1 MESTPAR
8 PSDAQ
13 NERRR
18 APRYPFDAGL
28 EIDWGS
34 TTIQGKV
41 VELSADGMFIETH
54 DPLWVGA
61 RFSSRLFLEPP
72 LGVDCVVRR
81 VVPGR
86 GMGLSFTLNKEEDR
100 LRLTDLLETLA
111 NK

>member
-8 PSDAQ
+8 PADAQ
-13 NERRR
+13 HERRR
-18 APRYPFDAGL
+18 APRYSFDGGL

-41 VELSADGMFIETH
+41 LELSAGGMFIETH

-72 LGVDCVVRR
+72 LAVDCVVRR
-81 VVPGR
+81 VVPGH

-100 LRLTDLLETLA
+100 LRLTDLLEALA

>member
-1 MESTPAR
+1 MESTPAQ
-8 PSDAQ
+8 PADAQ

-18 APRYPFDAGL
+18 APRYPFDGGL

-41 VELSADGMFIETH
+41 LELSADGMFIETH

-72 LGVDCVVRR
+72 LAVDCVVRR

>member
-1 MESTPAR
+1 MEISSVR
-8 PSDAQ
+8 PPDPQ
-13 NERRR
+13 DERRR
-18 APRYPFDAGL
+18 APRYPFDGGL

-41 VELSADGMFIETH
+41 LELSADGMFIETH

-72 LGVDCVVRR
+72 LAVDCVVRR